1 MVEFNFKVLLAE
13 AGITQQEYANIIG
26 VSKQAV
32 NSWVKKGK
40 MPGSLRRYN
49 DLITLM
55 ELANANCGRY
65 DKDLEKLYIAKGV
78 HY

>member
-1 MVEFNFKVLLAE
+1 MIKFNLRVLLAE
-13 AGITQQEYANIIG
+13 AGISQKEFAELIG

-32 NSWVKKGK
+32 NSWIKKGK
-40 MPGSLRRYN
+40 MPGSGERFEN
-49 DLITLM
+49 LITLM

-65 DKDLEKLYIAKGV
+65 DKDLEKLYLCKDV